1 VLHPE
6 KYLANE
12 QPREVTIDAEEFGD
26 EGWRLTAATPLGEVG
41 VRGLLMAGVPSEEAR
56 RAAAGWGGDRT
67 FLFEREGHAPLFV
80 WKSVWDT
87 ARDAQEFF
95 RAYNATLQPRATP
108 GDAQAGE
115 SERVWREGGLV
126 TRVRLEGEAV
136 TVVRCA
142 EQDAADALRLAS
154 EGR

>member
-6 KYLANE
+6 KYLAGE
-12 QPREVTIDAEEFGD
+12 APREVGANAEGFAD
-26 EGWRLTAATPLGEVG
+26 EGWRLTATTPLGEVG
-41 VRGLLMAGVPSEEAR
+41 VRGLLMAGVQNEEAK
-56 RAAAGWGGDRT
+56 RAAAGWGGDRS
-67 FLFEREGHAPLFV
+67 FLFEREGHAPVFV

-95 RAYNATLQPRATP
+95 RAYNALLGLRGSP
-108 GDAQAGE
+108 GAAPGE

-126 TRVRLEGEAV
+126 TRVRVEGDAV

-142 EQDAADALRLAS
+142 DGDAEAALRLAS